1 MLKDLKVG
9 QLNVQFAPD
18 VNQHVK
24 KTLPP
29 SLSGFPGEAE
39 IKYYV
44 KATVV
49 RPKFYQENFR
59 TVGRHLQKS
68 GAVLTRDRKRLSSS
82 SPLRHRDPPTSKKK
96 PLRDASSS
104 SRNTRHSRS
113 GKAVCSR
120 SRRNPKVLSKSLQP
134 SRWMLAY
141 QTPPS

>member
-59 TVGRHLQKS
+59 TVGRRIQML
-68 GAVLTRDRKRLSSS
+68 G
-82 SPLRHRDPPTSKKK
+82 
-96 PLRDASSS
+96 
-104 SRNTRHSRS
+104 
-113 GKAVCSR
+113 VCSHLTG
-120 SRRNPKVLSKSLQP
+120 NAHQV
-134 SRWMLAY
+134 
-141 QTPPS
+141 PPH